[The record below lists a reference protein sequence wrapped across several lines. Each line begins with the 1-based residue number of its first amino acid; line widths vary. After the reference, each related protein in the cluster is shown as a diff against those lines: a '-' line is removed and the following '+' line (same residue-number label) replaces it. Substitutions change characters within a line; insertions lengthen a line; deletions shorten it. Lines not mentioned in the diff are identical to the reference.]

1 MLTVETLQD
10 IEKCKKEGKRGLITS
25 LTSRTTG
32 EILVYLV
39 QCPVLSFRTSL
50 VGRHLSRNG
59 ILSATSL
66 CDGRMGSGVWTGTP
80 SSWCSEMAGRGM
92 TGDKRHVH
100 PCPTL
105 CSVPPQNV
113 EQREYEV
120 RTRKSLVI
128 VYRVHRGK
136 WQKGLIAQ
144 TPEPEQWGSNPSS
157 TKSCCVLGEL
167 PHLSVSQFPH
177 CKYGH

>member
-50 VGRHLSRNG
+50 VERHLSRNG
-59 ILSATSL
+59 VLSATSL

-105 CSVPPQNV
+105 CSVLPPECGAERIRSQD
-113 EQREYEV
+113 QEV
-120 RTRKSLVI
+120 PCYSLQSAPWEVAERLNSTDPRARTMGVKSQL
-128 VYRVHRGK
+128 YK
-136 WQKGLIAQ
+136 ELL
-144 TPEPEQWGSNPSS
+144 
-157 TKSCCVLGEL
+157 CLG
-167 PHLSVSQFPH
+167 
-177 CKYGH
+177 